1 MPTDW
6 IFGLFGG
13 LLIGLAGCVY
23 LLGNGRIMGI
33 SGIIGGLVDGS
44 ARNVWAE
51 RVAFIAALIAVPAVL
66 QFGLPVAT
74 GAATAPVLLIAAGLC
89 VGIGTRI
96 ANGCTSG
103 HGVCGISR
111 FSVRGIVATLVY
123 IAAGVVTV
131 VILRSALG
139 GL

>member
-1 MPTDW
+1 
-6 IFGLFGG
+6 
-13 LLIGLAGCVY
+13 
-23 LLGNGRIMGI
+23 MGI

-44 ARNVWAE
+44 ARNAWAE
-51 RVAFIAALIAVPAVL
+51 RGAFIAALIAVPAVL
-66 QFGLPVAT
+66 QGGLPVVT
-74 GAATAPVLLIAAGLC
+74 GAATAPALLIAAGLC

-123 IAAGVVTV
+123 IGAGVVAV
-131 VILRSALG
+131 VILRLVMG

>member
-1 MPTDW
+1 MPMDW
-6 IFGLFGG
+6 ILGLTGG
-13 LLIGLAGCVY
+13 VLIGLAGAVY
-23 LLGNGRIMGI
+23 LLGNGRVMGA

-44 ARNVWAE
+44 AHSAWSE
-51 RVAFIAALIAVPAVL
+51 RVAFLAALILVPAVL

-74 GAATAPVLLIAAGLC
+74 GAAAAPVLLIIAGLC

-111 FSVRGIVATLVY
+111 LSIRGIVATLVY
-123 IAAGVVTV
+123 IGAGVVTIV
-131 VILRSALG
+131 VLRLLVG